1 LRRNSTGSKIP
12 CHADLPERGEM
23 KKPQVLN
30 IGLPKGSLQESTLK
44 LFRKAGFTISVG
56 SRSYI
61 PSIDDEEL
69 SGLLIRAQEMAR
81 YVQDGILDLG
91 LTGRDWVL
99 EQNAKV
105 KEVCPL
111 QYAKG
116 GLRPVRWVVAV
127 PNESPIRRIEDL
139 GGKRIATE
147 LVQYTRRFLRER
159 GIEAQVEFS
168 WGATEVKAPRLAD
181 AIVELTE
188 TGSTLRANNLRIVGT
203 ILESTTVLIA
213 NRQAWKN
220 PWKREKI
227 RRIEMLLT
235 GALRA
240 EEKVGL
246 KMNVKRSDLSR
257 VLKVLPA
264 MQNPTLSSLSEEG
277 WFSLEVIVDEK
288 VVRDLI
294 PVLKNAGASGIVE
307 YPLNKVIP

>member
-1 LRRNSTGSKIP
+1 MKEKARN
-12 CHADLPERGEM
+12 
-23 KKPQVLN
+23 VLSL
-30 IGLPKGSLQESTLK
+30 GLPKGSLQDSTFK
-44 LFRKAGFTISVG
+44 LFRKAGFTVSVG

-61 PSIDDEEL
+61 PSIDDDEI

-81 YVQDGILDLG
+81 YVQDGILDVG

-99 EQNAKV
+99 EQNARV

-111 QYAKG
+111 NYAKG

-127 PNESPIRRIEDL
+127 PNDSSIRRIEDL
-139 GGKRIATE
+139 GGKRVATE
-147 LVQYTRRFLRER
+147 LVQYTRRYLKER
-159 GIEAQVEFS
+159 GIEALVEFS

-188 TGSTLRANNLRIVGT
+188 TGSTLKANNLRIVDT

-213 NRQAWKN
+213 NRDAWKD
-220 PWKREKI
+220 PWKRQKI
-227 RRIEMLLT
+227 ENIALLLN

-246 KMNVKRSDLSR
+246 KMNVGRADLDR
-257 VLKVLPA
+257 VLKVLPSL
-264 MQNPTLSSLSEEG
+264 QNPTISSLSEAG

-288 VVRDLI
+288 RVRELI
-294 PVLKNAGASGIVE
+294 PVLKKSGASGIVE

>member
-1 LRRNSTGSKIP
+1 
-12 CHADLPERGEM
+12 M
-23 KKPQVLN
+23 KPKGHNVLN

-61 PSIDDEEL
+61 PTIDDPEL

-105 KEVCPL
+105 REVCPL
-111 QYAKG
+111 LYSKG

-127 PNESPIRRIEDL
+127 PNDSPIRRIEDL
-139 GGKRIATE
+139 AGKRIATE
-147 LVQYTRRFLRER
+147 LVRYTRRFLRER
-159 GIEAQVEFS
+159 GIGAQVEFS

-188 TGSTLRANNLRIVGT
+188 TGSTLRANNLRIVDT
-203 ILESTTVLIA
+203 VLESTTVLIA
-213 NRQAWKN
+213 NRESWKN
-220 PWKREKI
+220 PWKRRKI
-227 RRIEMLLT
+227 ETIEMLLA

-240 EEKVGL
+240 EEKVGV
-246 KMNVKRSDLSR
+246 KMNVKSADLNGL
-257 VLKVLPA
+257 LKLLPA
-264 MQNPTLSSLSEEG
+264 MQNPTVSSLSEAG

-288 VVRDLI
+288 TVRELI
-294 PVLKNAGASGIVE
+294 PILKKAGASGIVE

>member
-1 LRRNSTGSKIP
+1 MR
-12 CHADLPERGEM
+12 
-23 KKPQVLN
+23 KKAGRVLS
-30 IGLPKGSLQESTLK
+30 IGLPKGSLQDSTIK

-56 SRSYI
+56 SRSYV
-61 PSIDDEEL
+61 PTIDDEEL

-81 YVQDGILDLG
+81 YVQDGILDIG
-91 LTGRDWVL
+91 LTGRDWVM

-127 PNESPIRRIEDL
+127 PNESSIRRLEDL
-139 GGKRIATE
+139 KGKRVATE
-147 LVQYTRRFLRER
+147 LVQYTRRFLKER
-159 GIEAQVEFS
+159 GIKANVEFS

-188 TGSTLRANNLRIVGT
+188 TGSTLLANNLRIVDT
-203 ILESTTVLIA
+203 IFESTTVLIA
-213 NRQAWKN
+213 NREAWKD
-220 PWKREKI
+220 PWKRKKI
-227 RRIEMLLT
+227 ENIVLLLT

-246 KMNVKRSDLSR
+246 KMNVNRSYLDA

-264 MQNPTLSSLSEEG
+264 LQNPTIASLSKAG

-288 VVRDLI
+288 TVRELI
-294 PVLKNAGASGIVE
+294 PILKNSGASGIVE

>member
-1 LRRNSTGSKIP
+1 
-12 CHADLPERGEM
+12 M
-23 KKPQVLN
+23 KEGGNKVLN
-30 IGLPKGSLQESTLK
+30 VGLPKGSLQESTLR
-44 LFRKAGFTISVG
+44 LFRKAGFSITVG
-56 SRSYI
+56 SRSYV
-61 PSIDDEEL
+61 PEIDDPEL
-69 SGLLIRAQEMAR
+69 AGLLIRAQEMAR

-99 EQNAKV
+99 EMNARV

-111 QYAKG
+111 HYAKG

-127 PNESPIRRIEDL
+127 PNDSPIRRVEQL
-139 GGKRIATE
+139 RGKRVATE
-147 LVQYTRRFLRER
+147 LVQYTRRWFRER
-159 GIEAQVEFS
+159 GIGARVEFS

-188 TGSTLRANNLRIVGT
+188 TGSSLRANNLRIVET

-213 NRQAWKN
+213 NRDSWKDK
-220 PWKREKI
+220 WKRRKI
-227 RRIEMLLT
+227 ESLAMLLT

-246 KMNVKRSDLSR
+246 KMNVARGDLDR

-264 MQNPTLSSLSEEG
+264 LQNPTISSLSQPG

-288 VVRDLI
+288 TVRELI
-294 PVLKNAGASGIVE
+294 PVLKGSGASGIVE

>member
-1 LRRNSTGSKIP
+1 MN
-12 CHADLPERGEM
+12 AM
-23 KKPQVLN
+23 KGKGGKVLSL
-30 IGLPKGSLQESTLK
+30 GLPKGSLQESTFK
-44 LFRKAGFTISVG
+44 LFRKAGFTVSVG

-61 PSIDDEEL
+61 PSIDDAEI

-105 KEVCPL
+105 REVCPL
-111 QYAKG
+111 NYAKG

-127 PNESPIRRIEDL
+127 PNDSPIRRIEDL
-139 GGKRIATE
+139 GGKRVATE
-147 LVQYTRRFLRER
+147 LVQYTRRFLKER
-159 GIEAQVEFS
+159 GIDALVEFS

-188 TGSTLRANNLRIVGT
+188 TGSTLKANNLRIVDT
-203 ILESTTVLIA
+203 ILASTTVLIA
-213 NRQAWKN
+213 NRDAWKD
-220 PWKREKI
+220 PWKRQKI
-227 RRIEMLLT
+227 ENIALLLN

-246 KMNVKRSDLSR
+246 KMNVGRADLDR
-257 VLKVLPA
+257 VLKVLPSL
-264 MQNPTLSSLSEEG
+264 QNPTISSLSEAG

-288 VVRDLI
+288 TVRELI
-294 PVLKNAGASGIVE
+294 PVLKKTGASGIVE

>member
-1 LRRNSTGSKIP
+1 
-12 CHADLPERGEM
+12 
-23 KKPQVLN
+23 
-30 IGLPKGSLQESTLK
+30 
-44 LFRKAGFTISVG
+44 
-56 SRSYI
+56 
-61 PSIDDEEL
+61 
-69 SGLLIRAQEMAR
+69 MAR
-81 YVQDGILDLG
+81 YVQDGILDVG

-105 KEVCPL
+105 KEVCTL
-111 QYAKG
+111 LYARG

-127 PNESPIRRIEDL
+127 PEESAIRSVKDL
-139 GGKRIATE
+139 KGKRVATE
-147 LVQYTRRFLRER
+147 LVQYTKRYLKEV
-159 GIEAQVEFS
+159 GVEAQVEFS

-188 TGSTLRANNLRIVGT
+188 TGSSLRANKLRVIDT

-213 NRQAWKN
+213 NRESWKD
-220 PWKREKI
+220 PWKRKKI
-227 RRIEMLLT
+227 ENIALLLQ

-246 KMNVKRSDLSR
+246 KMNVGRDDLDR

-264 MQNPTLSSLSEEG
+264 LQNPTISTLSEAG

-288 VVRDLI
+288 TVRELI
-294 PVLKNAGASGIVE
+294 PLLKTEGASGIVE

>member
-1 LRRNSTGSKIP
+1 
-12 CHADLPERGEM
+12 M
-23 KKPQVLN
+23 KPKGHNVLN

-61 PSIDDEEL
+61 PTIDDPEL

-105 KEVCPL
+105 REVCPL
-111 QYAKG
+111 LYSKG

-127 PNESPIRRIEDL
+127 PNDSPIRRIEDL
-139 GGKRIATE
+139 AGKRIATE

-188 TGSTLRANNLRIVGT
+188 SGSTLRANNLRIVDT
-203 ILESTTVLIA
+203 VLESTTVLIA
-213 NRQAWKN
+213 NRESWKN
-220 PWKREKI
+220 PWKRRKI
-227 RRIEMLLT
+227 ETIEMLLA

-240 EEKVGL
+240 EEKVGV
-246 KMNVKRSDLSR
+246 KMNVKSADLKGL
-257 VLKVLPA
+257 LKVLPA
-264 MQNPTLSSLSEEG
+264 MQNPTVSSLSEAG

-288 VVRDLI
+288 TVRELI
-294 PVLKNAGASGIVE
+294 PILKKAGASGIVE

>member
-1 LRRNSTGSKIP
+1 
-12 CHADLPERGEM
+12 M
-23 KKPQVLN
+23 KEKAAKLLN
-30 IGLPKGSLQESTLK
+30 IGLPKGSLQDATLA
-44 LFRKAGFTISVG
+44 LFRKAGFTITVG

-61 PSIDDEEL
+61 PSIDDDEL

-91 LTGRDWVL
+91 LTGRDWVM
-99 EQNAKV
+99 EQNARV
-105 KEVCPL
+105 KEVCTL

-127 PNESPIRRIEDL
+127 PNDSPIKRIEDL
-139 GGKRIATE
+139 RGKRIATE
-147 LVQYTRRFLRER
+147 LVQFTRRYLKER
-159 GIEAQVEFS
+159 DIDALVEFS

-188 TGSTLRANNLRIVGT
+188 TGSSLRANNLRIVET

-213 NRQAWKN
+213 NRDAWKDQ
-220 PWKREKI
+220 WKRQKI
-227 RRIEMLLT
+227 ENIALLLA

-240 EEKVGL
+240 QEKVGL
-246 KMNVKRSDLSR
+246 KMNVSRADLEP

-264 MQNPTLSSLSEEG
+264 LQNPTISSLSEAG

-288 VVRDLI
+288 TVRELI
-294 PVLKNAGASGIVE
+294 PVLKKTGASGIVE

>member
-1 LRRNSTGSKIP
+1 
-12 CHADLPERGEM
+12 M
-23 KKPQVLN
+23 KGKDGNVLN
-30 IGLPKGSLQESTLK
+30 IGLPKGSLQDSTLH
-44 LFRKAGFTISVG
+44 LFRKAGFTITVG
-56 SRSYI
+56 SRSYV
-61 PSIDDEEL
+61 PMIDDPEL

-81 YVQDGILDLG
+81 YVQDGILDVG

-105 KEVCPL
+105 KEVCTL
-111 QYAKG
+111 LYARG

-127 PNESPIRRIEDL
+127 PEDSPIKSVKDL
-139 GGKRIATE
+139 NGKRVATE
-147 LVQYTRRFLRER
+147 LVQYTKRYLKEM
-159 GIEAQVEFS
+159 GVEAQVEFS

-188 TGSTLRANNLRIVGT
+188 TGSSLRANKLRVVDT

-213 NRQAWKN
+213 NRESWKD
-220 PWKREKI
+220 PWKRRKI
-227 RRIEMLLT
+227 ENISLLLQ

-246 KMNVKRSDLSR
+246 KMNVGRDDLDR
-257 VLKVLPA
+257 ILKVLPA
-264 MQNPTLSSLSEEG
+264 LQNPTISTLSEAG

-288 VVRDLI
+288 TVRELI
-294 PVLKNAGASGIVE
+294 PLLKTEGASGIVE

>member
-1 LRRNSTGSKIP
+1 
-12 CHADLPERGEM
+12 M
-23 KKPQVLN
+23 KEKRKRVLN

-44 LFRKAGFTISVG
+44 LFRKAGFTISAG

-61 PSIDDEEL
+61 PTIDDEEL

-105 KEVCPL
+105 KEVCSL

-127 PNESPIRRIEDL
+127 PNDSPIRRIEDL
-139 GGKRIATE
+139 AGKRIATE

-188 TGSTLRANNLRIVGT
+188 TGSTLRANNLRIVDT

-213 NRQAWKN
+213 NRESWKN

-227 RRIEMLLT
+227 GKIEMLLT

-246 KMNVKRSDLSR
+246 KMNVRSADLAR
-257 VLKVLPA
+257 ILKVLPA

-277 WFSLEVIVDEK
+277 WFSLEVIVDDK

>member
-1 LRRNSTGSKIP
+1 MPPKGHNI
-12 CHADLPERGEM
+12 
-23 KKPQVLN
+23 LN

-56 SRSYI
+56 PRSYI
-61 PSIDDEEL
+61 PSIDDPEL

-105 KEVCPL
+105 REVCPL
-111 QYAKG
+111 LYAKG

-127 PNESPIRRIEDL
+127 PNDSPIRKIADL
-139 GGKRIATE
+139 AGKRIATE

-159 GIEAQVEFS
+159 GVEAQVEFS
-168 WGATEVKAPRLAD
+168 WGATEVKAPLLAD

-188 TGSTLRANNLRIVGT
+188 TGSTLRANNLRIVDT

-213 NRQAWKN
+213 NRESWKN
-220 PWKREKI
+220 PWKRRKI
-227 RRIEMLLT
+227 ETIEMLLA

-240 EEKVGL
+240 EEKVGV
-246 KMNVKRSDLSR
+246 KMNVKSADLGSL
-257 VLKVLPA
+257 LKVLPA
-264 MQNPTLSSLSEEG
+264 MQNPTVSSLSEAG

-288 VVRDLI
+288 TVRELI
-294 PVLKNAGASGIVE
+294 PILKKTGASGIVE

>member
-1 LRRNSTGSKIP
+1 
-12 CHADLPERGEM
+12 
-23 KKPQVLN
+23 
-30 IGLPKGSLQESTLK
+30 
-44 LFRKAGFTISVG
+44 
-56 SRSYI
+56 
-61 PSIDDEEL
+61 
-69 SGLLIRAQEMAR
+69 MAR

-105 KEVCPL
+105 KEVCTL

-127 PNESPIRRIEDL
+127 PNDSPIRRIEDL
-139 GGKRIATE
+139 RGKRVATE
-147 LVQYTRRFLRER
+147 LVQFTRRFLKERE
-159 GIEAQVEFS
+159 IEALVEFS
-168 WGATEVKAPRLAD
+168 WGATEVKPPRLAD

-188 TGSTLRANNLRIVGT
+188 TGSSLRANNLRIVDT

-213 NRQAWKN
+213 NRDAWKD
-220 PWKREKI
+220 PWKRQKI
-227 RRIEMLLT
+227 ENIALLLM

-240 EEKVGL
+240 QEKVGL
-246 KMNVKRSDLSR
+246 KMNVARADLDR

-264 MQNPTLSSLSEEG
+264 LQNPTISSLSEAG

-288 VVRDLI
+288 TVRELI
-294 PVLKNAGASGIVE
+294 PVLKKTGASGIVE

>member
-1 LRRNSTGSKIP
+1 MREKDRK
-12 CHADLPERGEM
+12 
-23 KKPQVLN
+23 VLS
-30 IGLPKGSLQESTLK
+30 IGLPKGSLQESTLG
-44 LFRKAGFTISVG
+44 LFRKAGFTINVG

-105 KEVCPL
+105 KEVCTL

-127 PNESPIRRIEDL
+127 PNDSPIRRIEDL
-139 GGKRIATE
+139 RGKRIATE
-147 LVQYTRRFLRER
+147 LVQYTRRYLKEKDVD
-159 GIEAQVEFS
+159 ALVEFS

-188 TGSTLRANNLRIVGT
+188 TGSSLRANNLRIVET

-213 NRQAWKN
+213 NRDSWKD
-220 PWKREKI
+220 PWKRRKI
-227 RRIEMLLT
+227 ENIALLLT

-240 EEKVGL
+240 FEKVGL
-246 KMNVKRSDLSR
+246 KMNVGRADLDR

-264 MQNPTLSSLSEEG
+264 LQTPTISSLSEAG

-288 VVRDLI
+288 TVRDLI
-294 PVLKNAGASGIVE
+294 PVLKMSGASGIVE

>member
-1 LRRNSTGSKIP
+1 
-12 CHADLPERGEM
+12 M
-23 KKPQVLN
+23 KGKPAKLLN
-30 IGLPKGSLQESTLK
+30 IGLPKGSLQDATLA
-44 LFRKAGFTISVG
+44 LFRKAGFTITVG

-61 PSIDDEEL
+61 PSIDDDEL

-91 LTGRDWVL
+91 LTGRDWVM
-99 EQNAKV
+99 EQNARV
-105 KEVCPL
+105 KEVCTL

-127 PNESPIRRIEDL
+127 PNDSPIKRIEDL
-139 GGKRIATE
+139 RGKRIATE
-147 LVQYTRRFLRER
+147 LVQFTRRYLKER
-159 GIEAQVEFS
+159 DIDALVEFS

-188 TGSTLRANNLRIVGT
+188 TGSSLRANNLRIVET

-213 NRQAWKN
+213 NRDAWKDQ
-220 PWKREKI
+220 WKRQKI
-227 RRIEMLLT
+227 ENIALLLA

-240 EEKVGL
+240 QEKVGL
-246 KMNVKRSDLSR
+246 KMNVSRADLDP

-264 MQNPTLSSLSEEG
+264 LQNPTISSLSEAG

-288 VVRDLI
+288 TVRELI
-294 PVLKNAGASGIVE
+294 PVLKKTGASGIVE

>member
-1 LRRNSTGSKIP
+1 
-12 CHADLPERGEM
+12 M
-23 KKPQVLN
+23 KEKATKSLSV
-30 IGLPKGSLQESTLK
+30 GLPKGSLQDSTLA
-44 LFRKAGFTISVG
+44 LFRKAGFTITVG

-99 EQNAKV
+99 EQNARV
-105 KEVCPL
+105 KEVCTL

-127 PNESPIRRIEDL
+127 PTDSPIRRIEDL
-139 GGKRIATE
+139 RGKRIATE
-147 LVQYTRRFLRER
+147 LVQFTRRFLKERE
-159 GIEAQVEFS
+159 IEALVEFS

-188 TGSTLRANNLRIVGT
+188 TGSSLAANNLRIVDT

-213 NRQAWKN
+213 NRDAWKD
-220 PWKREKI
+220 PWKRRKI
-227 RRIEMLLT
+227 ENIALLLT

-240 EEKVGL
+240 QEKVGL
-246 KMNVKRSDLSR
+246 KMNVGRADLDR

-264 MQNPTLSSLSEEG
+264 LQNPTISSLSEAG

-288 VVRDLI
+288 TVRELI
-294 PVLKNAGASGIVE
+294 PVLKQAGASGIVE

>member
-1 LRRNSTGSKIP
+1 
-12 CHADLPERGEM
+12 M
-23 KKPQVLN
+23 KEKATRVLN
-30 IGLPKGSLQESTLK
+30 LGLPKGSLQESTLA
-44 LFRKAGFTISVG
+44 LFRKAGFAITVE

-91 LTGRDWVL
+91 LTGRDWVM

-105 KEVCPL
+105 KEVCTL
-111 QYAKG
+111 LYAKG

-127 PNESPIRRIEDL
+127 PNESTIRRIEDL
-139 GGKRIATE
+139 RGKRVATE
-147 LVQYTRRFLRER
+147 LVQYTRRFLKER
-159 GIEAQVEFS
+159 DIDALVEFS

-188 TGSTLRANNLRIVGT
+188 TGSSLAANNLRIVDT

-213 NRQAWKN
+213 NRDAWKD
-220 PWKREKI
+220 PWKRQKI
-227 RRIEMLLT
+227 ENIALLLT

-240 EEKVGL
+240 QEKVGL
-246 KMNVKRSDLSR
+246 KMNVARADLDR

-264 MQNPTLSSLSEEG
+264 LQNPTISSLSEAG

-288 VVRDLI
+288 TVRELI
-294 PVLKNAGASGIVE
+294 PVLKKTGASGIVE